1 MVINGMEFDKA
12 WVDVSFYEICVYP
25 KEPSIIIIRLWEVR
39 VFCENTKKFYT
50 LSATG
55 LCFKH

>member
-1 MVINGMEFDKA
+1 MEFDKA